1 MKWLNRNEKLTAE
14 QLTKIFLNAKKLADE
29 ASNEVTL
36 AEKALDNAR
45 KKAAELSKIAH
56 EAAITAWITA
66 KEETTALIDEAD
78 VVGKQ
83 ANFYASQVNL
93 TKFVGPSCSMCHSSP
108 CTCAE

>member
-1 MKWLNRNEKLTAE
+1 MKWLNRNKKLTAE

-66 KEETTALIDEAD
+66 KDETSALIEEANL
-78 VVGKQ
+78 VGKT
-83 ANFYASQVNL
+83 AEFYANQINSHTL
-93 TKFVGPSCSMCHSSP
+93 GPVCSMCHSSP
-108 CTCAE
+108 CNCNE